1 MNKPEGEVAQVPF
14 YAFESHAAYLNRVNR
29 RTVLA
34 LIGAVAF
41 FVGWSVALLATTA
54 TLLSVNTKGVKR

>member
-1 MNKPEGEVAQVPF
+1 MIETTNIAQVPF
-14 YAFESHAAYLNRVNR
+14 YAFESLGAWLNRVNR

-34 LIGAVAF
+34 LVGAVAF

-54 TLLSVNTKGVKR
+54 TLLSANVKGVRK